1 MNAETAKVN
10 VSWCGISHQSKLTH
24 DWFSQPRLPLCLQEN
39 AGWRHFLAPQPSW
52 YFPCTLPFGA
62 PFTWWPGVLARAAL
76 VGSRPRRRNSFRLSA
91 DKAFWQA
98 SLRRERAAGGRHA
111 HKRLPCNTERHRVK
125 EAEPAGSLEAARADR
140 ESAIR
145 KKRDAVQSSLCL
157 YLLLLNVTIGQ
168 QLDTKQIPRR
178 IPVTPQDHQGKNKN
192 IQGLTLSGA
201 ACQAYHVW
209 KELLGDKNLAHVH
222 KAGCSVSENPGHFP
236 SKAAQ
241 KGWEKHFSRNCQK
254 GQLHVLWN

>member
-1 MNAETAKVN
+1 M
-10 VSWCGISHQSKLTH
+10 L
-24 DWFSQPRLPLCLQEN
+24 RLPKSMLAGVASPIRVNSPTTDSLSLASRSAYRKMPADGTSWHHSRPDIFRALCLL
-39 AGWRHFLAPQPSW
+39 GLPSLGD
-52 YFPCTLPFGA
+52 PA
-62 PFTWWPGVLARAAL
+62 LARAAL